1 LHPTRALSPP
11 PDRRSR
17 GLWSTRRQRPSA
29 GGATASPDPARGEA
43 PLGDPASS
51 AIADV
56 LAEFAGWL
64 GCETTERGTTGERS
78 PRPSGLTEDP
88 TARKGYAAFYT
99 REPIAYLLAFLAILS
114 PGDGWPSE
122 NPGDGLGVC
131 DFACGEGVLLLASLA
146 ALEALSRLAARGPA
160 WGGEARPN
168 REAGGS
174 RPGTRLWGFDA
185 SADALR
191 AAREFLTTQRKGS
204 DTQVV
209 LRHLPVDESGSL
221 GSLDLWW
228 RSPEGRGRPLAEV
241 LVPKFDLVI
250 MNPPFS
256 RTTAPGRRG
265 SRPRIFDY
273 TATPQG
279 FRRLWS
285 KYTRLI
291 RDLEAAAMEREGVR
305 RIYRAL
311 VGEGRPFTRGS
322 VDPLRAGA
330 ALPFFFLADRHLRPG
345 GRVALVL
352 PRAALEGAAYL
363 LMRAALVFG
372 YHVEYV
378 VVPRDGESFSQSTQL
393 SEVLVVARKLEGDE
407 SEARVTPRLPTA
419 VVILRKQPESPL
431 DGALLA
437 AEVVRCLGE
446 RLQGIARAGR
456 SEAEVR
462 LVQRGMLEEFVWNL
476 SPILGLPREVE
487 RLVMCMNE
495 GRLPSLRTRLTR
507 LADAPGFRVTNPRR
521 FRGREFS
528 SRFAHSPSGGL
539 RIVDRANRES
549 FGRLEFDPRLAR
561 RISPRSTDAERFYRE
576 KGGRLLVPEA
586 VRFDSAPLVAT
597 WSPEVMASSRAHMV
611 RLDPMR
617 ERALCAW
624 MNSTF
629 AVVWLRALFTTV
641 EGRFGHVYGWHLR
654 AMRVP
659 DLTEPDVVWRLL
671 SVFRRYARV
680 TWPPLPEQYRE
691 SASGG
696 GQRLSY
702 DLEILRALAGASG
715 FSIDRAKAAAGLRSL
730 YLGLLEL
737 LEHPERSPRRPRSA
751 PPPPGGQRGRDQ
763 DRG

>member
-1 LHPTRALSPP
+1 MHPTRAPSPP

-17 GLWSTRRQRPSA
+17 GLLSTRRQRPSA
-29 GGATASPDPARGEA
+29 GGAAASPEPARGEA
-43 PLGDPASS
+43 PLGNPASS

-56 LAEFAGWL
+56 LAEFSGWL
-64 GCETTERGTTGERS
+64 GCETTEGGTTGERS

-114 PGDGWPSE
+114 PGDGWPPE

-146 ALEALSRLAARGPA
+146 ALEALSRLAARGLA
-160 WGGEARPN
+160 WGGEACPN
-168 REAGGS
+168 REGGGS
-174 RPGTRLWGFDA
+174 RPDTRLWGFDA

-191 AAREFLTTQRKGS
+191 AARELLITHRKSS
-204 DTQVV
+204 DAQVV
-209 LRHLPVDESGSL
+209 LRLLPVDESGSL

-228 RSPEGRGRPLAEV
+228 RGPEGRGRPPAEV
-241 LVPKFDLVI
+241 LVPRFDLVI

-273 TATPQG
+273 ATTLRG
-279 FRRLWS
+279 FQRLWS
-285 KYTRLI
+285 EYTRLI
-291 RDLEAAAMEREGVR
+291 RDVEAAAMGREGVR
-305 RIYRAL
+305 RIYGAL

-363 LMRAALVFG
+363 LMRAALVSG
-372 YHVEYV
+372 YHVECV
-378 VVPRDGESFSQSTQL
+378 VVPRDGESLSQSTQL
-393 SEVLVVARKLEGDE
+393 SEVLVVARKLGGGGGEVG
-407 SEARVTPRLPTA
+407 SGAPGVALPPTA
-419 VVILRKQPESPL
+419 VVILRRQPESPL
-431 DGALLA
+431 EGALLA
-437 AEVVRCLGE
+437 AEVARLVGE
-446 RLQGIARAGR
+446 GSEGIARAGR

-462 LVQRGMLEEFVWNL
+462 LVRRGLVEEFVWNL
-476 SPILGLPREVE
+476 SPILGLPRGVE
-487 RLVMCMNE
+487 RLVMCMNR
-495 GRLPSLRTRLTR
+495 GRLPGLRTRLTR
-507 LADAPGFRVTNPRR
+507 LADAPGLRVTNPRR

-528 SRFAHSPSGGL
+528 SRFVHSPSGGL
-539 RIVDRANRES
+539 RIVDRAGRGPFS
-549 FGRLEFDPRLAR
+549 RLELDPRLAR
-561 RISPRSTDAERFYRE
+561 RISPRSVDAGRFYRE
-576 KGGRLLVPEA
+576 RSGRLLVPEA
-586 VRFDSAPLVAT
+586 VRFDSTPLVTT
-597 WSPEVMASSRAHMV
+597 WSPEPIASSRAHVV
-611 RLDPMR
+611 RLDPAR

-629 AVVWLRALFTTV
+629 AVAWLRAMFTTV
-641 EGRFGHVYGWHLR
+641 EGGFGHVYGWHLR

-659 DLTEPDVVWRLL
+659 DLTEPDVVSRLD

-691 SASGG
+691 ARRGGDSPRLDFDLDVLSALAEASGG
-696 GQRLSY
+696 RL
-702 DLEILRALAGASG
+702 DEDETRTELT
-715 FSIDRAKAAAGLRSL
+715 SL
-730 YLGLLEL
+730 YAEILEL
-737 LEHPERSPRRPRSA
+737 L
-751 PPPPGGQRGRDQ
+751 
-763 DRG
+763 